1 MKTAYKFRL
10 YPNKQQETQLSL
22 TLDTCRHLW
31 NRALAD
37 RKNAWEHEGITRSY
51 EDQAALLV
59 YPKYYVQAE
68 MKNRAANKSLHRKK
82 LGSNNRKKAQ
92 TKLARIAKR
101 VTNLRENF
109 LHQVSRK
116 LVNSAD
122 RIVFEDLSIPNMLKN
137 HSLAKYIQDVSWGK
151 LIRFTVSKAER
162 AGKTVVLVNPY
173 NTSQRCS
180 ACGEI
185 VSKKLKDRVHTCYRC
200 GLIICRDLNASMVIR
215 TLGLRGIARGELTC
229 GFGLCP
235 K

>member
-1 MKTAYKFRL
+1 TELENPTKLKPKTTIGVDL
-10 YPNKQQETQLSL
+10 
-22 TLDTCRHLW
+22 
-31 NRALAD
+31 
-37 RKNAWEHEGITRSY
+37 GITH
-51 EDQAALLV
+51 AAV
-59 YPKYYVQAE
+59 TSDGQYFDYPKYHVQAE
-68 MKNRAANKSLHRKK
+68 KKNRAANKSLHRKK

-101 VTNLRENF
+101 ITNLREEF

-122 RIVFEDLSIPNMLKN
+122 RIVFEDLNIQNMLKN
-137 HSLAKYIQDVSWGK
+137 HCLAKHIQDVSWGK

-162 AGKTVVLVNPY
+162 AGKTVVLLNPY

-185 VSKKLKDRVHTCYRC
+185 VSKKLKDRVHICPRC
-200 GLIICRDLNASMVIR
+200 GLIICRDLNASMGIR
-215 TLGLRGIARGELTC
+215 TLGLREIACGEPTS